1 MMSNPK
7 LHLRVKSRVSVSGK
21 PNSKAET
28 IVKQKGIEEKELQ
41 LSNANRWCQENI
53 KRGHAAL
60 KTGLFPL
67 IKDRGTI
74 DRRLDGTTQRGT
86 IDRSQIRWNIS
97 KFKERTS

>member
-1 MMSNPK
+1 M
-7 LHLRVKSRVSVSGK
+7 RVKSRVSVSGK

-28 IVKQKGIEEKELQ
+28 IVKRKEIEEKELQ
-41 LSNANRWCQENI
+41 LSNAIKWCQENN

-74 DRRLDGTTQRGT
+74 HCRLDGTTQ
-86 IDRSQIRWNIS
+86 NS
-97 KFKERTS
+97 KKEHLRILIQMKKHLL